1 MEDPA
6 TETAK
11 AVQEVA
17 KAGGEAIKATHDLGA
32 FTAELVRE
40 PAESVIGILTDRLR
54 FIRWERQIR
63 LVEKAQE
70 IITERR
76 LKGQLT
82 PIPPKLALPIIEHA
96 TLEED
101 DSLQDL
107 WARLLVEAG
116 NPQSPHKVRMAFVE
130 IIKQLEPVDAKVL
143 ETAYQA
149 ALEQYE
155 EWAKREGRGVLQ
167 LPDFGVKQFT
177 IESRLK
183 IRNKDYLLAVDNLMR
198 LRCLRSY
205 VAQEAIYAV
214 DGDGDSVSYDVTR
227 DEEYWEVC
235 VTALGQAFVE
245 TCLRDPD
252 APSIPDDLIEA
263 GASRI

>member
-1 MEDPA
+1 MDDPA
-6 TETAK
+6 IETAK

-17 KAGGEAIKATHDLGA
+17 KAGGEAIKATRSLGA
-32 FTAELVRE
+32 FAAKLVCE
-40 PAESVIGILTDRLR
+40 PAESMIAILTDRLR
-54 FIRWERQIR
+54 FVRWERQLR
-63 LVEKAQE
+63 LLDKVQE
-70 IITERR
+70 IIVERG

-116 NPQSPHKVRMAFVE
+116 NPQARHAVRTAFIE
-130 IIKQLEPVDAKVL
+130 IIKQLEPLDAKVL

-149 ALEQYE
+149 ALEEHQ
-155 EWAKREGRGVLQ
+155 EWRKQGRDVLK
-167 LPDFGVKQFT
+167 LPDFGVGRFK
-177 IESRLK
+177 IENALSIERM
-183 IRNKDYLLAVDNLMR
+183 DYLLAVDNLMR

-205 VAQEAIYAV
+205 VTQEAIYTV
-214 DGDGDSVSYDVTR
+214 DEDGDPVSYDVSR
-227 DEEYWEVC
+227 DEEYWELC

-245 TCLRDPD
+245 TCLLDPD
-252 APSIPDDLIEA
+252 TPSIPDD
-263 GASRI
+263 S